1 MRIVVVGGGILGVA
15 TARALAGEHDVLLL
29 EKEPALG
36 QHQSSRNSGV
46 VHAGIY
52 YAAGSLK
59 ARLCRAGGERLRAFC
74 EAHSLRYEACGKVVV
89 ARDDRELERLKALE
103 DRASANGVPGLAW
116 LDEAALHELEPHVNG
131 IAALHSPSSA
141 IVDFGAVVRAMAG
154 EVTDAGGEIRLNARV
169 TAVRPQAGRVAISLA
184 DGSELDADRAVV
196 CAGLY
201 ADRLAHASG
210 RPAAPRIVPF
220 RGEFWR
226 LRPERRELVR
236 GLIYPVPDPSLPF
249 LGVHFTPR
257 IDGEVWIGPN
267 AVLALSREGYRWRT
281 ISLRDLADTLAWP
294 GTWRMAAR
302 HWRTAVDELTG
313 SLSKRVYLRDARSY
327 IPELAG
333 ADVTRAPAGVRA
345 QALDPDG
352 TLVDDFRLESAGPVV
367 WVRNAPSPAATS
379 SLAIADELVDIC
391 VRKHLPDTL

>member
-1 MRIVVVGGGILGVA
+1 MRIAVVGGGILGVA
-15 TARALAGEHDVLLL
+15 TARALAGEHDVVLL
-29 EKEPALG
+29 EKEAALA

-74 EAHSLRYEACGKVVV
+74 EAHSLPYEACGKVVV
-89 ARDDRELERLKALE
+89 ARDAGELERLKALE
-103 DRASANGVPGLAW
+103 ERAGANGVPGLAR
-116 LDEAALHELEPHVNG
+116 LDEAALHALEPHVSG

-154 EVTDAGGEIRLNARV
+154 ELTDAGGEIRLRARV
-169 TAVRPQAGRVAISLA
+169 TAVRTEAGRVSISLA
-184 DGSELDADRAVV
+184 DGSQLDADRAVV

-210 RPAAPRIVPF
+210 RREAPRIVPF

-257 IDGEVWIGPN
+257 VDGEVWIGPN
-267 AVLALSREGYRWRT
+267 AVLALAREGYRWRT
-281 ISLRDLADTLAWP
+281 ISLRDVAETLAWP

-302 HWRTAVDELTG
+302 HWRTAIDELTG
-313 SLSKRVYLRDARSY
+313 SLSKRVYLRAARSY
-327 IPELAG
+327 IPALAA

>member
-1 MRIVVVGGGILGVA
+1 VV
-15 TARALAGEHDVLLL
+15 LL
-29 EKEPALG
+29 EKEAALA

-74 EAHSLRYEACGKVVV
+74 EAHSLPYEACGKVVV
-89 ARDDRELERLKALE
+89 ARDVRELERLKALE
-103 DRASANGVPGLAW
+103 ERAGANGVPSLAR
-116 LDEAALHELEPHVNG
+116 LDEAALHELEPHVTG

-154 EVTDAGGEIRLNARV
+154 ELTDAGGEIRLSARV
-169 TAVRPQAGRVAISLA
+169 TAVRTEAGRVAVSLA
-184 DGSELDADRAVV
+184 DGSRLDADRAVV

-201 ADRLAHASG
+201 ADRLARASG
-210 RPAAPRIVPF
+210 RQAAPRIVPF

-267 AVLALSREGYRWRT
+267 AVLALAREGYRWRT
-281 ISLRDLADTLAWP
+281 ISLRDVADTFAWP
-294 GTWRMAAR
+294 GTWRMAAH
-302 HWRTAVDELTG
+302 HWRTAIDELTG
-313 SLSKRVYLRDARSY
+313 SVSKRVYLHDARSY
-327 IPELAG
+327 IPGLAV

-352 TLVDDFRLESAGPVV
+352 SLVDDFRLERAGPVV
-367 WVRNAPSPAATS
+367 WVRNAPSTAATS

>member
-154 EVTDAGGEIRLNARV
+154 EVTDAGGEIRLNARGHRGP
-169 TAVRPQAGRVAISLA
+169 AAGRP
-184 DGSELDADRAVV
+184 G
-196 CAGLY
+196 
-201 ADRLAHASG
+201 
-210 RPAAPRIVPF
+210 
-220 RGEFWR
+220 
-226 LRPERRELVR
+226 
-236 GLIYPVPDPSLPF
+236 
-249 LGVHFTPR
+249 
-257 IDGEVWIGPN
+257 
-267 AVLALSREGYRWRT
+267 
-281 ISLRDLADTLAWP
+281 RDLACGWLRARRRSGGRLRRPLRRSPRARVGPPGGSPDRPLPGRVLAP
-294 GTWRMAAR
+294 A
-302 HWRTAVDELTG
+302 
-313 SLSKRVYLRDARSY
+313 
-327 IPELAG
+327 AG
-333 ADVTRAPAGVRA
+333 AP
-345 QALDPDG
+345 
-352 TLVDDFRLESAGPVV
+352 
-367 WVRNAPSPAATS
+367 
-379 SLAIADELVDIC
+379 
-391 VRKHLPDTL
+391 